1 MQATQDAV
9 DFTPPR
15 PKANLRAMGL
25 AIFAHLLLLAALT
38 WGVSWKSNST
48 PAVEAE
54 IWSSITQQAAPRAQE
69 EPVKPVEPTPQPKPE
84 PTPAPPPPRVEP
96 KVEPPPVPKVNDA
109 DIALERDK
117 KRKEIE
123 KQKELEEQRQE
134 LAKQKEQE
142 RLKKVAED
150 KKRQDQKRAQE
161 EEDRREKAEADAKRK
176 KAEADAKRKADA
188 AQEQK
193 DKAQADAKA
202 KDQAQARQAE
212 ALRQENLKRMQGLAG
227 ASGGAN
233 ATGTALKSSGPSGS
247 YGGKVAA
254 KVKPNIVFPDDIA
267 GNPAAEVEVRA
278 APDGTITGKRLTKS
292 SGSKAW
298 DDAVLRAIDKTETLP
313 RDVDGR
319 VPSII
324 IITFT
329 PKD

>member
-134 LAKQKEQE
+134 LAKQKEQD
-142 RLKKVAED
+142 RQKKIAED

>member
-15 PKANLRAMGL
+15 PKANLRALGL

-38 WGVSWKSNST
+38 WGVHWKSNDT

-54 IWSSITQQAAPRAQE
+54 IWSSVTQQAAPRAVE
-69 EPVKPVEPTPQPKPE
+69 EPVKPVEPPPQPQPE
-84 PTPAPPPPRVEP
+84 PTPPPPPRVEP
-96 KVEPPPVPKVNDA
+96 KVEPPPAPKVNDA

-142 RLKKVAED
+142 RLKKIAAD
-150 KKRQDQKRAQE
+150 KKREEQKRKEE
-161 EEDRREKAEADAKRK
+161 EEDRKEKAEADAKRK
-176 KAEADAKRKADA
+176 KAEADAKRKAEA

-202 KDQAQARQAE
+202 KEQAQARQAE

-233 ATGTALKSSGPSGS
+233 ATGTALKSSGPSSS
-247 YGGKVAA
+247 YGGRVAA

-313 RDVDGR
+313 RDTDGR
-319 VPSII
+319 VPPII

>member
-1 MQATQDAV
+1 MQATQDAI

-15 PKANLRAMGL
+15 PKANLRALAL

-38 WGVSWKSNST
+38 WGVHWKSTDT

-54 IWSSITQQAAPRAQE
+54 IWSSVTQQAAPRAQE
-69 EPVKPVEPTPQPKPE
+69 EPIKQVEPPPQPKPD
-84 PTPAPPPPRVEP
+84 PTPTPPPPRVEP

-142 RLKKVAED
+142 RLKKLADD

-161 EEDRREKAEADAKRK
+161 EEDRREKAEDDAKRK

-254 KVKPNIVFPDDIA
+254 KVRPNIVFPDDIA
-267 GNPAAEVEVRA
+267 GNPSAEVEVRA

-298 DDAVLRAIDKTETLP
+298 DDAVLRALDKTETLP

-324 IITFT
+324 VITFT